1 MKRIREVEALRKAAV
16 CLLSFLL
23 VFGSGAA
30 SARAGEET
38 HVVILATSDMHG
50 NIWGWSYEDE
60 KETENN
66 GMARLYTYIQQV
78 RAEYPDTTFLIDG
91 GDVIQGTVL
100 SDQIAAANPEEPNPM
115 IAAMNYM
122 GYDCMTLGNHEFDR
136 GVPAMEKALS
146 TADFPVLGQNVRGG
160 DGKLLT
166 GKGWILLERGG
177 IRLAVIGVC
186 TPYLALG
193 NEEQEGVAEVKC
205 EAASAAVAEALKE
218 IGDRADVI
226 MVSAHM
232 GFHPQYDEDGGSDS
246 GERILE
252 DNPEVDVLQVG
263 HMHVTVQEKRGRT
276 VIGGVRNAGREIAR
290 FDLTLDGNGK
300 ITASEVTIVDMADY
314 APAEE
319 IREIPV
325 VKEMHEKAVALV
337 QGGAGEDGDSGPVI
351 GSSTAKF
358 QPENEIDGLPEG
370 KIRDTAVP
378 DLIMKIQL
386 LSSGADVT
394 AASLFQNTSDLPT
407 GDITFRDVMGIY
419 KYDNVLYRVSVTGK
433 ELREYMEWSAGCY
446 NQWVPG
452 DINISFDPEVPDYL
466 QDFFAGVEYEINL
479 SKPKGERI
487 ENVRFRGEELRD
499 DQTLTLAVNNYR
511 YASVLKEQG
520 IIAGKRDWESSGAVR
535 DMIADW
541 IRENSPITPETDNNW
556 KITGVD
562 LNEGDPRREQLIQWI
577 NEGRLPVPYHESY
590 NLADYEE
597 LAKQAGGAE

>member
-30 SARAGEET
+30 QARAGEET

-100 SDQIAAANPEEPNPM
+100 SDQIAAGNPEEPNPM

-146 TADFPVLGQNVRGG
+146 TADFPVLGQNVRGS

-218 IGDRADVI
+218 IGDRADII

>member
-30 SARAGEET
+30 QARAGEET

-100 SDQIAAANPEEPNPM
+100 SDQIAAGNPEEPNPM

-146 TADFPVLGQNVRGG
+146 TADFPVLGQNVRGS

-218 IGDRADVI
+218 IGDRADII

-394 AASLFQNTSDLPT
+394 AASLFQNTSDLPA